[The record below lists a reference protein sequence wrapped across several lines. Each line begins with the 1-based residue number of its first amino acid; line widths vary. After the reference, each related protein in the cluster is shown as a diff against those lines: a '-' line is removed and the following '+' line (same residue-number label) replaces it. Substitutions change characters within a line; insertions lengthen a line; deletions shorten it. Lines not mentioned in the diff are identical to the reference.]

1 MKRVQVT
8 NSQNNSAVKEDERNQ
23 QEIQVV
29 IGLDQMNFLISLIL
43 LLIYSDIREYLL
55 THC

>member
-8 NSQNNSAVKEDERNQ
+8 NSQKNSAVKEDERNQ
-23 QEIQVV
+23 QETQAV